1 MMTKTSAPPRVPK
14 RVKKRGKKKGKKEAT
29 DNWAMIFQT
38 KTVRVGQMEAKIL
51 PGTGIPNL
59 ITDNNN

>member
-1 MMTKTSAPPRVPK
+1 MMTKTSAPPRVQKKVKK
-14 RVKKRGKKKGKKEAT
+14 RVKRRGKKEAA

-59 ITDNNN
+59 ITNNNN